1 MWANISGEY
10 GPPSSLQAHS
20 LYIQI
25 FSTMGIVGV
34 SAWLFFIITFYKK
47 MKWLSRIRTSSE
59 FYWINLF
66 SKSFIIVIIGL
77 LISGVFGHNL
87 YRYTWYMLA
96 GLTLAMFN
104 IWHEKY
110 SKIEQ

>member
-1 MWANISGEY
+1 
-10 GPPSSLQAHS
+10 
-20 LYIQI
+20 
-25 FSTMGIVGV
+25 
-34 SAWLFFIITFYKK
+34 